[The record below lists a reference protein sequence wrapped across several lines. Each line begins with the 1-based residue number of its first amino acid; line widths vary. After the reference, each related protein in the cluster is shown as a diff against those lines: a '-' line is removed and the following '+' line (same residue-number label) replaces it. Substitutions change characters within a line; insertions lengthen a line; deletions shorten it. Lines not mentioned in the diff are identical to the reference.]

1 MVLFEN
7 INNNDMIFCKEL
19 NREYKDTE
27 QLFKDLREYKNDII
41 SLKKAQIYKSCEKD
55 ISITAKPLDY
65 LKLSTQTKGILI
77 EDDFYYIA
85 VNSTKI
91 LDSHKDLHIDGI
103 WNKTVKEQ
111 QGKNYLVADH
121 ELKLENTIVRKEHV
135 EIFTAVIPFSIIG
148 KNYDGDTEALIYK
161 VRKDK
166 VINKTAKEW
175 LDSGD
180 NIEASVRMQY
190 TDIMF
195 AVKSDNEE
203 DKKDRETYDKYIN
216 TIVNK
221 DDFDTEILYFWVVK
235 QAKNIHESSLVIL
248 GSNNATG
255 QIIIDSNKQKPSK
268 DTSKKIEQP
277 PKSTAK
283 AIDYNYLRQN
293 LKLM

>member
-1 MVLFEN
+1 
-7 INNNDMIFCKEL
+7 MIFCKEL
-19 NREYKDTE
+19 NREYVDSE

-55 ISITAKPLDY
+55 VSITAKPLDY
-65 LKLSTQTKGILI
+65 LKLSTQTKGIVI
-77 EDDFYYIA
+77 EDDYYYIA

-91 LDSHKDLHIDGI
+91 LDSHKDLHVDGI

-135 EIFTAVIPFSIIG
+135 EMFTASIPFSIIG

-180 NIEASVRMQY
+180 SIEASVRMQY

-195 AVKSDNEE
+195 AVKSDSEE

-216 TIVNK
+216 VIVNK

-248 GSNNATG
+248 GSNSATG
-255 QIIIDSNKQKPSK
+255 QITIDSNKQKPSI
-268 DTSKKIEQP
+268 DTSNKITQP
-277 PKSTAK
+277 QGSTVKS
-283 AIDYNYLRQN
+283 IDYNYLLQN
-293 LKLM
+293 LKLKK